1 MRYLPHFS
9 VLGVF
14 ASLPLLV
21 FGAACG
27 GGDDADS
34 KPAAA
39 ATTINANA
47 AANFPTTT
55 GANAP
60 APSSSGTGGGTFKVE
75 DAQTTPS
82 GLKYIDSAPGS
93 GTSPTMQQSVTV
105 HYTGKLASDGKV
117 FDSSVTRGQ
126 PATFPMSGVIKGFSE
141 GILTMKPG
149 GKRTVLIP
157 AALAYG
163 ANPPPGSGI
172 PANADLI
179 FEIEL
184 ISVR

>member
-1 MRYLPHFS
+1 
-9 VLGVF
+9 
-14 ASLPLLV
+14 LLV

-27 GGDDADS
+27 GDDKADS
-34 KPAAA
+34 KPAIPASTPIAGAA
-39 ATTINANA
+39 NVAPGGNTSVTNSSSQFDKTKATTN
-47 AANFPTTT
+47 
-55 GANAP
+55 
-60 APSSSGTGGGTFKVE
+60 
-75 DAQTTPS
+75 PS
-82 GLKYIDSAPGS
+82 GLMFIDTQEGT

-117 FDSSVTRGQ
+117 FDSSVQRGQ
-126 PATFPMSGVIKGFSE
+126 PATFPMGGVIKGFSE

-157 AALAYG
+157 AAMAYG
-163 ANPPPGSGI
+163 ASPPPGSGI

>member
-1 MRYLPHFS
+1 MRYVSPRL
-9 VLGVF
+9 LGTV
-14 ASLPLLV
+14 ASISLLV

-27 GGDDADS
+27 GDDKTDR
-34 KPAAA
+34 KPASQPTPPAGAA
-39 ATTINANA
+39 NVAPGGNTNVTNNTSQFDKSKATTN
-47 AANFPTTT
+47 
-55 GANAP
+55 
-60 APSSSGTGGGTFKVE
+60 
-75 DAQTTPS
+75 PS
-82 GLKYIDSAPGS
+82 GLMFIDTQEGS

-117 FDSSVTRGQ
+117 FDSSVQRGQ
-126 PATFPMSGVIKGFSE
+126 PATFPMGGVIKGFSE

-157 AALAYG
+157 AAMAYG

>member
-1 MRYLPHFS
+1 VTNDTSQF
-9 VLGVF
+9 
-14 ASLPLLV
+14 
-21 FGAACG
+21 
-27 GGDDADS
+27 DKS
-34 KPAAA
+34 KAK
-39 ATTINANA
+39 TN
-47 AANFPTTT
+47 
-55 GANAP
+55 
-60 APSSSGTGGGTFKVE
+60 
-75 DAQTTPS
+75 PS
-82 GLKYIDSAPGS
+82 GLMYIDTQEGS

-117 FDSSVTRGQ
+117 FDSSVQRGQ
-126 PATFPMSGVIKGFSE
+126 PATFPMGGVIKGFSE

-157 AALAYG
+157 AAMAYG

-184 ISVR
+184 ISVK

>member
-1 MRYLPHFS
+1 MKQLPRLLLGATAS
-9 VLGVF
+9 V
-14 ASLPLLV
+14 SLIV
-21 FGAACG
+21 FGVACG
-27 GGDDADS
+27 GDDDKTS
-34 KPAAA
+34 SQPAIQPTAGAA
-39 ATTINANA
+39 GNNV
-47 AANFPTTT
+47 
-55 GANAP
+55 AP
-60 APSSSGTGGGTFKVE
+60 GGTTVTNSALFDKSK
-75 DAQTTPS
+75 ATTTPS
-82 GLKYIDSAPGS
+82 GLMYIDTQEGS

-126 PATFPMSGVIKGFSE
+126 PATFPMGGVIKGFSE
-141 GILTMKPG
+141 GISTMKPG

-172 PANADLI
+172 SANADLI

>member
-1 MRYLPHFS
+1 MRYVSPRL
-9 VLGVF
+9 LGTV
-14 ASLPLLV
+14 ASISLLV

-27 GGDDADS
+27 GDHNNSS
-34 KPAAA
+34 KPASPA
-39 ATTINANA
+39 ATSISG
-47 AANFPTTT
+47 AANV
-55 GANAP
+55 AP
-60 APSSSGTGGGTFKVE
+60 GGNNSVTNDTSQFDKSK
-75 DAQTTPS
+75 AKTNPS
-82 GLKYIDSAPGS
+82 GLMYIDTQEGS

-117 FDSSVTRGQ
+117 FDSSVQRGQ
-126 PATFPMSGVIKGFSE
+126 PATFPMGGVIKGFSE

-157 AALAYG
+157 AAMAYG

-184 ISVR
+184 ISVK